1 MFGCEVCIEDEILL
15 VDLVELRECLNDGVM
30 FSIFEAGGMI
40 AHVQVR
46 SSLVEEVKQLQY
58 DGDFCK
64 EKIGQVQ
71 HGLNE
76 ELRVDDDGILWLQDR
91 LVVPVAG
98 DIRRRFLKAAHNS
111 SYTMHPGSTKM
122 YHDLRMHYWW
132 KGMKKDMADFV
143 VKCLTCQQVK
153 VEHKGQVRKS

>member
-1 MFGCEVCIEDEILL
+1 
-15 VDLVELRECLNDGVM
+15 M
-30 FSIFEAGGMI
+30 FSISEAGGMI

-64 EKIGQVQ
+64 GKIGQVR

-76 ELRVDDDGILWLQDR
+76 ELQVDDDGMLWLQDR

-98 DIRRRFLKAAHNS
+98 DICRTLLEVAHSS
-111 SYTMHPGSTKM
+111 SYTMHSSSIKM

-132 KGMKKDMADFV
+132 KGMKKDVADFV
-143 VKCLTCQQVK
+143 VKCLTCQQSK
-153 VEHKGQVRKS
+153 VEHQRSAGTL

>member
-1 MFGCEVCIEDEILL
+1 MVY
-15 VDLVELRECLNDGVM
+15 VVELRECLNDGEI
-30 FSIFEAGGMI
+30 FSISEVGCMMAR
-40 AHVQVR
+40 VQVQ
-46 SSLVEEVKQLQY
+46 SSLVEEVKQLQH

-64 EKIGQVQ
+64 EKIGQVR

-98 DIRRRFLKAAHNS
+98 DIRRRLLEAAHSS
-111 SYTMHPGSTKM
+111 SYTMHSSSIKM

-132 KGMKKDMADFV
+132 KGMKKDVADFV
-143 VKCLTCQQVK
+143 VKCLTCQ
-153 VEHKGQVRKS
+153 